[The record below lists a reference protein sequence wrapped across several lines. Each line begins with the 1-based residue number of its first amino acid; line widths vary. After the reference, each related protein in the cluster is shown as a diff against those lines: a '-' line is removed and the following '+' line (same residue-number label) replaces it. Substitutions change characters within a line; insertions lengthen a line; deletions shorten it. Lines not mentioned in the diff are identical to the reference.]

1 MAVSQRNRG
10 KKDARLTVGT
20 PDDDL
25 KVPAPL
31 APVDRGGSC
40 DISAPKG
47 AFDVGKAVWV
57 GAGSGRF
64 HRRIS
69 LKVYVEAGA
78 DVYSIAFV
86 STSLGVVTIERIK
99 TKVRIGI

>member
-10 KKDARLTVGT
+10 NKNARRTVGT

-31 APVDRGGSC
+31 ALVDRGGSG

-47 AFDVGKAVWV
+47 AFDVGKAPWV

-64 HRRIS
+64 DSRIS

-86 STSLGVVTIERIK
+86 STFLGVVTIQRIK
-99 TKVRIGI
+99 TKVRVGI